1 MERAGSW
8 EILSSARVCR
18 GWFWLATQTPG
29 QVAGHDVSD
38 HGEEHQENRDPE
50 NPTMMYSLPTGT
62 MRMIFVRLVHAKRQ
76 VTGELEAGKVQSTN
90 LSISN
95 AGAKSSDREIKE
107 SPKSGVGVRSE
118 EELIRKARK
127 SGPRRAENK

>member
-18 GWFWLATQTPG
+18 GLLRLATQTPG

-50 NPTMMYSLPTGT
+50 NPTMVYSLPTGT

-90 LSISN
+90 LGSRT
-95 AGAKSSDREIKE
+95 REQRAASAELRIAE
-107 SPKSGVGVRSE
+107 VGCRS
-118 EELIRKARK
+118 
-127 SGPRRAENK
+127 AE